1 MLLETF
7 FSYVNKD
14 ISLETTI
21 PYNCKDIDF
30 IVALSYFNIHWSLV
44 MIDCTQSHI
53 YYLDPLNNY
62 VPKHKVDADIKV
74 VTRIIWFH
82 VLRKPYSEENIHSI
96 IPDWTIVTS
105 KNFQCIFH

>member
-1 MLLETF
+1 
-7 FSYVNKD
+7 
-14 ISLETTI
+14 
-21 PYNCKDIDF
+21 
-30 IVALSYFNIHWSLV
+30 

-62 VPKHKVDADIKV
+62 VPKRKVDADIKV